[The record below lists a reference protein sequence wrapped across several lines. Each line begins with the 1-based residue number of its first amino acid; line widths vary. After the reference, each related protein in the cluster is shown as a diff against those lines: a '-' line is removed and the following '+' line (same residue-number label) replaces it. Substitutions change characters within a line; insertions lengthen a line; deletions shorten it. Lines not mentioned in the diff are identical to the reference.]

1 MEKAI
6 IVAYDKN
13 RAIGQNGDMPWGR
26 SLPADLVNFK
36 RLTRNSNVIMGRKRL
51 SQLVRDHFQN
61 RENIVISSKPTGV
74 KKVLTAYEFTKRP
87 GSIPISDFYYWRLAS
102 YKDALDI
109 PEI

>member
-36 RLTRNSNVIMGRKRL
+36 RLTRNSNVIMA
-51 SQLVRDHFQN
+51 
-61 RENIVISSKPTGV
+61 ENV
-74 KKVLTAYEFTKRP
+74 
-87 GSIPISDFYYWRLAS
+87 
-102 YKDALDI
+102 
-109 PEI
+109 